1 VNPTESPLLMLK
13 LVVFDCDGVMFS
25 SRESN
30 RVYYNHLLQ
39 AFSCP
44 PMDEEELNYVH
55 IHNVNNSV
63 VHIFR
68 NHPHVAL
75 DAVNA
80 YRSSLDY
87 TPYLQYMTMEPDLI
101 TFLKVI
107 KPRYR
112 TAISTNRAD
121 TMEAILDTF
130 ALRPWFDMV
139 VTTLVAPRPKP
150 APDGLQMIL
159 ERFQVRPEESIYIGD
174 SVIDQQHCAGVGV
187 DLIAFKNKK
196 LEARY
201 HVNDFMS
208 IVNLPPF
215 QEGGPVDKPVA
226 G

>member
-1 VNPTESPLLMLK
+1 MLK

-30 RVYYNHLLQ
+30 RMYYNDLLQ

-44 PMDEEELNYVH
+44 PMNEDELNYVH

-63 VHIFR
+63 AHIFR
-68 NHPHVAL
+68 NHPRVAP
-75 DAVNA
+75 DAVNV
-80 YRSSLDY
+80 YRRNLDY
-87 TPYLQYMTMEPDLI
+87 TPYLRYMSMEPDLI
-101 TFLKVI
+101 AFLEVI

-112 TAISTNRAD
+112 TAISTNRTD
-121 TMEAILDTF
+121 TMETILDTF

-139 VTTLVAPRPKP
+139 VTALVAPRPKP
-150 APDGLQMIL
+150 APDGLEMIL
-159 ERFQVRPEESIYIGD
+159 ERFQVRPEETIYIGD
-174 SVIDQQHCAGVGV
+174 SVIDQEHCAGVGV
-187 DLIAFKNKK
+187 DLIAFKNKT

-201 HVNDFMS
+201 HVDDFMS

-215 QEGGPVDKPVA
+215 QGNGLADYRGV